1 VTSLSIIIVNWNA
14 REPLIDCLNSIASTL
29 DLDSLEVILVD
40 NASTDGSVEL
50 VRDRYPW
57 VHLITND
64 ENKGFAR
71 ANNQAIEICS
81 GHYILLLNPDTEL
94 CPHAIENMINCA
106 EDHPQVGAI
115 GPKLL
120 NSDGSLQLSCSPAPT
135 LFREFWRMFLLDN
148 WVSFAKY
155 DMGNWSQ
162 ESPREVDVVQGACL
176 LLKREVIDEIG
187 ILDEDFFVYSEEVD
201 LCRRLRT
208 AGRSVIWEPRARV
221 IHHGGQSTRQVAEEM
236 FICLYQTKVL
246 YFRKHSGG
254 IAAGVYKGILAI
266 ASLARLM
273 ISPWFLIRSDDSGN
287 SGSELS
293 RNYRRLLRELPRF

>member
-1 VTSLSIIIVNWNA
+1 MTSLSIIIVNWNA